1 MKKLRQELFWFDATV
16 QVDSHG
22 SKRKMPPLTHGLT
35 GTFQRAVQGD
45 SQATIQLVEHFRSQ
59 LTKDLENKI
68 YLRVET
74 RFNLA
79 DVFQELHLQLLNRK
93 KARPSPAS
101 EKPTGSIPDSSKG
114 AYTWVRKIIIRRIRD
129 QYRRHIGAKMRDSRR
144 EHSLCCRE
152 SRGPEDARSTD
163 RPCALVLD
171 PPSENLRDIETRC
184 VIQNTINQLSP
195 LYRDVIFLKF
205 YHGLSTAEVAQQL
218 QISQATVAKRFHRG
232 LEKLKESPAMRKL
245 I

>member
-1 MKKLRQELFWFDATV
+1 VKKLRQELFWFDATV

-79 DVFQELHLQLLNRK
+79 DVFQELLAVRSSRSVCVAAGEFLFVFAH
-93 KARPSPAS
+93 
-101 EKPTGSIPDSSKG
+101 SIILPPLRVSVGLDNLSMKG
-114 AYTWVRKIIIRRIRD
+114 
-129 QYRRHIGAKMRDSRR
+129 Q
-144 EHSLCCRE
+144 
-152 SRGPEDARSTD
+152 
-163 RPCALVLD
+163 
-171 PPSENLRDIETRC
+171 ET
-184 VIQNTINQLSP
+184 
-195 LYRDVIFLKF
+195 
-205 YHGLSTAEVAQQL
+205 
-218 QISQATVAKRFHRG
+218 
-232 LEKLKESPAMRKL
+232 
-245 I
+245 